1 MSVRL
6 FESTHACKEATS
18 VEEPQAVQG
27 YDLVLKFENVEN
39 LKMLKS
45 WKIKRDLPVW
55 WILIVIKLQLTAKS
69 CSIFQLYPAF
79 TYS

>member
-27 YDLVLKFENVEN
+27 YDLILKFENVEN

-55 WILIVIKLQLTAKS
+55 WSLIVISHQTS
-69 CSIFQLYPAF
+69 